1 MQVPNLA
8 DISTL
13 LIDMDG
19 TLLDL
24 NFDNYFWNHYLYRRY
39 AEIHD
44 VPDDEAR
51 KHVGETLFREQGNL
65 NWYCTDHW
73 SNEFQ
78 VDIIALKREV
88 TDLVRYRE
96 GACQFLRQLKTIPI
110 EVILV
115 TNAHHDVIALKHEHT
130 GLLDLLPD
138 LVCSHDYGIP
148 KERTMF
154 WHQLTK
160 DRNLDQSKAML
171 IDDNISILEA
181 AQQAGIAFQVGISKP
196 DSRRTP
202 ATITHFPV
210 IDDLSELTVGAAS

>member
-13 LIDMDG
+13 LLDMDG

-24 NFDNYFWNHYLYRRY
+24 NFDNYFWNHYLYQRY

-44 VPDDEAR
+44 VPNDEAR
-51 KHVGETLFREQGNL
+51 NHVGETLSREHGNL

-78 VDIIALKREV
+78 IDIIALKREV
-88 TDLVRYRE
+88 ADLIRYRD

-130 GLLDLLPD
+130 GLLDFLPD
-138 LVCSHDYGIP
+138 LICSHDYGIP
-148 KERTMF
+148 KERAMF

-181 AQQAGIAFQVGISKP
+181 AQQAGIAFQLGIIKP
-196 DSRRTP
+196 DSRRTH
-202 ATITHFPV
+202 ATVTHFPL
-210 IDDLSELTVGAAS
+210 IDNLLDLTVGVSS

>member
-51 KHVGETLFREQGNL
+51 KHVGETLFREHGNL

-73 SNEFQ
+73 SREFQ

-88 TDLVRYRE
+88 TDLIRYRD

-110 EVILV
+110 EVLIEYCQNLFV
-115 TNAHHDVIALKHEHT
+115 NNVIAIIIEFMI
-130 GLLDLLPD
+130 
-138 LVCSHDYGIP
+138 GI
-148 KERTMF
+148 
-154 WHQLTK
+154 
-160 DRNLDQSKAML
+160 
-171 IDDNISILEA
+171 IIDNIIEIIIEVIIDIMTELIIE
-181 AQQAGIAFQVGISKP
+181 IAKFNLFVIIVYKSHIGKLFS
-196 DSRRTP
+196 DSYR
-202 ATITHFPV
+202 
-210 IDDLSELTVGAAS
+210 